1 MPPAECK
8 ECTVKLVQ
16 LDETVN
22 CFGGCGNLFCLKCSN
37 IKRAEL
43 KYMCE
48 NQNIKWFCNECAVS
62 NANTKFIE
70 IKHLIE
76 KKQTKQ
82 LTSEDIKENV
92 EIIFNQKLN
101 QMKNNM
107 LSDIYNLIE
116 SNIEQ
121 KLNDLKNQIMTE
133 LSKTLKDNNKKLE
146 KLCTQNLNNNNV
158 KQKQTYADAAKEN
171 KNNKIILKPKD
182 KTKNNKEAKKDLMKV
197 VDPTDCLVSGV
208 RELSGGG
215 LLVSCKD
222 TDAAERVQQQIEKN
236 IQKYSKQ
243 KSDYKRMFRIVGM
256 SNNMCNERL
265 IECIKNKILYV
276 MIRTLML

>member
-182 KTKNNKEAKKDLMKV
+182 KTKNNKEAKK
-197 VDPTDCLVSGV
+197 P
-208 RELSGGG
+208 
-215 LLVSCKD
+215 
-222 TDAAERVQQQIEKN
+222 
-236 IQKYSKQ
+236 
-243 KSDYKRMFRIVGM
+243 
-256 SNNMCNERL
+256 
-265 IECIKNKILYV
+265 
-276 MIRTLML
+276 

>member
-1 MPPAECK
+1 
-8 ECTVKLVQ
+8 
-16 LDETVN
+16 
-22 CFGGCGNLFCLKCSN
+22 
-37 IKRAEL
+37 
-43 KYMCE
+43 
-48 NQNIKWFCNECAVS
+48 
-62 NANTKFIE
+62 
-70 IKHLIE
+70 
-76 KKQTKQ
+76 
-82 LTSEDIKENV
+82 
-92 EIIFNQKLN
+92 
-101 QMKNNM
+101 
-107 LSDIYNLIE
+107 
-116 SNIEQ
+116 
-121 KLNDLKNQIMTE
+121 
-133 LSKTLKDNNKKLE
+133 
-146 KLCTQNLNNNNV
+146 
-158 KQKQTYADAAKEN
+158 
-171 KNNKIILKPKD
+171 
-182 KTKNNKEAKKDLMKV
+182 MKV